1 VQMTSLRDEQR
12 QIARDRILEALAV
25 EIANNGLL
33 DLSIPAVAERAGVS
47 QRTVYNYFENKDVLV
62 HSLYQRAEQWM
73 EDRGGRDVEPDI
85 ELIPQALE
93 INFSLFTEMG
103 DVTAALARIRTELHR
118 DPGVDASADPGHEPR
133 TEALRTGLAE
143 VRPDLEPD
151 ELAAV
156 TAILRLLLRFDTW
169 DYLAKDF
176 GLSGADAG
184 RVAAWAFSVLLDALK
199 NDKGPFDSSR

>member
-1 VQMTSLRDEQR
+1 VQMTSLRDEQK

-25 EIANNGLL
+25 EIAKNGLL
-33 DLSIPAVAERAGVS
+33 DLSIPVVAERAGVS

-62 HSLYQRAEQWM
+62 RSLYQRAEQWM

-118 DPGVDASADPGHEPR
+118 DPGVDASADRGHESR

-156 TAILRLLLRFDTW
+156 TAILRLLFRFETW
-169 DYLAKDF
+169 DYLANDF
-176 GLSGADAG
+176 SLSGADAG

-199 NDKGPFDSSR
+199 NDQGPFDGSR